1 PVGPRGPDGG
11 RVRGFPRPPPAPHAP
26 ADVGGR
32 RHRPGPG
39 PPWRCP
45 FWLPRRPVA
54 PRRRRPEASAA
65 DRTSARTHRSPPGRP
80 GRPIHRE
87 GSGPW
92 LTPKGCPPTW
102 RETTPSNVGS
112 AGINQA
118 SSVSCLITIWL
129 GPRPRDCPKS
139 FSTCL
144 AFRAPVRIAFAGSS
158 GRVLVGGGA
167 AGSFARRHGRHGS
180 GRRGGRLR
188 VRGRAKRPRARRRV

>member
-1 PVGPRGPDGG
+1 M
-11 RVRGFPRPPPAPHAP
+11 A
-26 ADVGGR
+26 
-32 RHRPGPG
+32 HR
-39 PPWRCP
+39 WD
-45 FWLPRRPVA
+45 A
-54 PRRRRPEASAA
+54 
-65 DRTSARTHRSPPGRP
+65 
-80 GRPIHRE
+80 
-87 GSGPW
+87 
-92 LTPKGCPPTW
+92 PPTW

-112 AGINQA
+112 AGINHA

-188 VRGRAKRPRARRRV
+188 VREEPNVLVLGEGSAGRMR